1 MLTLDLLLPPNKLQA
16 GPDRPTGD
24 VDQLLRGHQASEH
37 IPRDKILCLNNM
49 QLQLVSIVF
58 ARIMNVH
65 NWFSQKI
72 ASRLINFSRA
82 QNHRSWRVGCARVQP
97 CLRRIIAT
105 WLFVCLWNKSTH
117 QLSLLHRSTV
127 LPWKKYKNM
136 IISLSMIDNHAI
148 IAFSTDKVGN
158 CPTNRPLNRVQHKLC
173 SKL

>member
-1 MLTLDLLLPPNKLQA
+1 MELVELDSRYQVHQLSLWSQSLNLVFALIDWIHSFGWQIFQFEGVDTHLLLPPNKLQA

-37 IPRDKILCLNNM
+37 IPGDKILCLNNM

-82 QNHRSWRVGCARVQP
+82 QNHRSWRVCCARVQP
-97 CLRRIIAT
+97 RLRKIAT
-105 WLFVCLWNKSTH
+105 CLFVCLWNKSTN
-117 QLSLLHRSTV
+117 QLSLLHRSTA
-127 LPWKKYKNM
+127 LP
-136 IISLSMIDNHAI
+136 
-148 IAFSTDKVGN
+148 
-158 CPTNRPLNRVQHKLC
+158 
-173 SKL
+173 